1 MFESL
6 EFFLQLKKSL
16 VINKDLERIAYLR
29 EQSSIAKE
37 LGIENNQVET
47 INDAV
52 DNSFLLNINTN
63 NENAAYYLRGYK
75 AINKEIQ
82 LIKIRKYTEIAKL
95 ETKLKSLKKN
105 DTKWISYNPILANT
119 LKIPG
124 NSTKKY
130 VIIFVVL
137 GLIIGVF
144 YAHIS
149 YALQSRKTIKKK

>member
-1 MFESL
+1 M
-6 EFFLQLKKSL
+6 
-16 VINKDLERIAYLR
+16 
-29 EQSSIAKE
+29 
-37 LGIENNQVET
+37 ET

-124 NSTKKY
+124 NNSKKY